1 MNNNN
6 LETINGLNI
15 GALKQFAGAVEQN
28 SNDGIAKFQVTT
40 EWTGGT
46 KSATSVKEMKLGEQ
60 QLERD
65 FEILID
71 EPAELLGEN
80 QAANPQEF
88 LMAALNACMIV
99 GYVAAASLEN
109 VHLKSLRIETKGQLD
124 LRGFL
129 GLDENIKPGYE
140 ELHYKV
146 VVNGDGTQEQW
157 NRIHE
162 TVLRTSPNRW
172 NIANAIQLNSE
183 FVVES

>member
-1 MNNNN
+1 MNTNSQ
-6 LETINGLNI
+6 LINGINVD
-15 GALKQFAGAVEQN
+15 ALKQFAGAVVQN
-28 SNDGIAKFQVTT
+28 SNNGIAKFQVTT
-40 EWTGGT
+40 EWNGGT
-46 KSATSVKEMKLGEQ
+46 KSASSIKKMKLGEQ
-60 QLERD
+60 KLERD

-80 QAANPQEF
+80 LAANPQEY
-88 LMAALNACMIV
+88 LLAALNACMIV

-140 ELHYKV
+140 ELQYTV
-146 VVNGDGTQEQW
+146 VVSGDGTQEQW

-162 TVLRTSPNRW
+162 TVKRTSPNRW

-183 FVVES
+183 FVVE

>member
-1 MNNNN
+1 MNNNRG
-6 LETINGLNI
+6 LINGLDVD
-15 GALKQFAGAVEQN
+15 ALKQFAGAVAQN
-28 SNDGIAKFQVTT
+28 SKDGIAQFQVTT

-46 KSATSVKEMKLGEQ
+46 KSASSIKEMMLGGQ
-60 QLERD
+60 KLERD
-65 FEILID
+65 FQILID
-71 EPAELLGEN
+71 EPAELLGAN
-80 QAANPQEF
+80 LAANPQEY

-109 VHLKSLRIETKGQLD
+109 VNLKSLKIHTKGQLD

-140 ELHYKV
+140 ELQYKV
-146 VVNGDGTQEQW
+146 VVSGDGTQEQW

-162 TVLRTSPNRW
+162 TVIRTSPNRW

-183 FVVES
+183 FVIE